1 MRTLSY
7 NISPVL
13 QQSLKAIDLLR
24 QSVVL
29 RPLSPKT
36 EHRLRWE
43 AHLDRIYYSLHL
55 SHAPVNKKD
64 IIKTLS
70 TPNRL
75 KGNDLEIQILNYK
88 KGMDFISQEWLVND
102 KPVMPQTISKLYRIV
117 TGERLPVPE
126 QSLMEALVFLQ
137 TSSENPFIQAY
148 ISYLQFIQSVPQTD
162 ASSRVARLLPYMF
175 LYKAGLDAR
184 GLLVLEEY
192 FYKNERLLR
201 DLQTV
206 IERQESITAWIEH
219 FVNGIGEIVAGIEHK
234 LTDGQE
240 SVLPSSFWQLTERQK
255 DILSIFDKPGERI
268 TNKKVQASFKI
279 SQITASRDLARLASM
294 GYLFP
299 YGKGRSVYYMK
310 V

>member
-1 MRTLSY
+1 MQTFSY

-13 QQSLKAIDLLR
+13 QQSLKAIDTIR
-24 QSVVL
+24 QGIVL

-55 SHAPVNKKD
+55 SHMSVSKKD
-64 IIKTLS
+64 IIRILS
-70 TPNRL
+70 TPSKLR
-75 KGNDLEIQILNYK
+75 GTQTEQQVMQYK
-88 KGMDFISQEWLVND
+88 RAIDYISQDWLVND
-102 KPVMPQTISKLYRIV
+102 KPVMPQTISKLYKIA

-126 QSLMEALVFLQ
+126 QTLMEVLVFLQ

-148 ISYLQFIQSVPQTD
+148 ISYLQFTQIVPPTD
-162 ASSRVARLLPYMF
+162 SSSRVARLLPYVF
-175 LYKAGLDAR
+175 LYRSGMDVR

-201 DLQTV
+201 ELQTV
-206 IERQESITAWIEH
+206 ISRNESITAWIEH
-219 FVNGIGEIVAGIEHK
+219 FINGTGEIVAGIEHK
-234 LTDGQE
+234 LSEGQE
-240 SVLPSSFWQLTERQK
+240 SLLPATFWQLTERQK
-255 DILSIFDKPGERI
+255 DILSLFDRPGERI
-268 TNKKVQASFKI
+268 TNRKVQSAFKI
-279 SQITASRDLARLASM
+279 SQITASRDLARMANL